1 MCFYGEELFVGPH
14 CTINAIHTWHNVMV
28 ISGDIVTKLICGELL
43 NKEIK
48 DSVQEISRGS
58 YTLQ

>member
-1 MCFYGEELFVGPH
+1 
-14 CTINAIHTWHNVMV
+14 MV

-48 DSVQEISRGS
+48 DSVQEISGGS